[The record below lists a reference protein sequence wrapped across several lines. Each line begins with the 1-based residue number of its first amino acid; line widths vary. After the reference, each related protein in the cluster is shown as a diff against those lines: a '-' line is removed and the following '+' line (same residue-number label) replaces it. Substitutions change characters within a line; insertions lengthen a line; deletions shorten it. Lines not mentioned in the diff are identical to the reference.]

1 MQSKAS
7 RTVVMREMARM
18 EIGTNINFVDG
29 SYCVWFLQ
37 ANNPYS
43 YLRSLS
49 MTVELD
55 RSDPEDNASIFR
67 MYKGNGL
74 KNILSTTA
82 ADLPNV
88 RTDLESGTFD
98 LDESYDYLIVAVSKA
113 DADYLR
119 ISYKFEEPF
128 YIWVSGLFILAGIC
142 GLITLIGMCVICIVE
157 CALEPLIRPMK
168 ATVMRNANDVL
179 YRAKEADQL
188 HV

>member
-18 EIGTNINFVDG
+18 EIGTNINFVDE

-37 ANNPYS
+37 PNNPYS
-43 YLRSLS
+43 YLRSLK

-74 KNILSTTA
+74 KNILSTSA
-82 ADLPNV
+82 ADLPDV
-88 RTDLESGTFD
+88 RTDLENGTFD

-119 ISYKFEEPF
+119 ISY
-128 YIWVSGLFILAGIC
+128 
-142 GLITLIGMCVICIVE
+142 
-157 CALEPLIRPMK
+157 
-168 ATVMRNANDVL
+168 
-179 YRAKEADQL
+179 
-188 HV
+188 